1 MSKTSNWK
9 NQIRFHFI
17 SDSISSQHIG
27 NFENWLTS
35 LSIELNNRD
44 ITLMNYGVNGDT
56 SRLVFNRLHYD
67 VLSKSPAY
75 VMVQFG
81 LNDCNRWA
89 TESDY
94 ERVMPNSFKSNIEE
108 LLIKI
113 YQKEP
118 KKIFILTNHPTL
130 LEKSYDIRNKEYNE
144 VIRKIFYKLKDKIES
159 LNLIDIEREWIK
171 IIDNSEFNLNNLLIA
186 NGFHLSKSGN
196 EIYKKYLIE
205 EVIKSLSL

>member
-1 MSKTSNWK
+1 MSKISNWK

-56 SRLVFNRLHYD
+56 SRLVFNRLNYD

-75 VMVQFG
+75 VMLQFG
-81 LNDCNRWA
+81 LNDCNRWE
-89 TESDY
+89 TESNY
-94 ERVMPNSFKSNIEE
+94 ERVIPNSFKSNIEE

-113 YQKEP
+113 HQKKP

-130 LEKSYDIRNKEYNE
+130 LEKFYDIRNKEYNE
-144 VIRKIFYKLKDKIES
+144 IIREIFYQLKDKIES
-159 LNLIDIEREWIK
+159 LNLIDIEREWFQR
-171 IIDNSEFNLNNLLIA
+171 IDNSEFKLNDLLIA
-186 NGFHLSKSGN
+186 NGFHISKLGN
-196 EIYKKYLIE
+196 EIYKKYLIS
-205 EVIKSLSL
+205 EVMPKI